1 MVDITATSS
10 PLRGYVS
17 LPGNG
22 VSVDPTMKASR
33 DATGGALS
41 VFETTVDD
49 GPPLHVHTHDDGPPL
64 HVHTHEDESIYVLEG
79 EVSVRCGEETLQAP
93 AGSFVFLPRGTA
105 HCFWSAG
112 APARVLL
119 MAVPGGI
126 EDYFAEINAATTDE
140 ERGRIGER
148 YGIRVIL
155 DPG

>member
-41 VFETTVDD
+41 VFETTV
-49 GPPLHVHTHDDGPPL
+49 DDGPPL